1 MREITCLNENW
12 QFGKWPEGSISALPP
27 KNLEKQ
33 LVQLPH
39 TWYKDDDQYEGIG
52 VYERILDIQLEENTR
67 AYLEFQGADRWC
79 RVYINGVFLGEHKGG
94 YSAFRFPLDGG
105 TVKTGENRL
114 TVVLDNRSYE
124 EISPLA
130 GDFTV
135 YGGLYRDVNLILVPE
150 SHFDLMYYGTCG
162 VLVRTEVNGDGQ
174 GVVRLEPHL
183 QGVGHDHRILYEI
196 YAPDGS
202 LAESLETGAVQE
214 ESVLCLKSPV
224 LWDGKENPSL
234 YQVAA
239 RLLSGENVLDEVR
252 ISTGFRSIS
261 MDGETGFFLNG
272 RHLRIN
278 GVARHQD
285 FGQVFSATT
294 PVQWERDMELIR
306 EIGANAVRLSHY
318 QHPWYFY
325 DLCDRE
331 GLVVWAEIPML
342 KMNDTKECMDNACS
356 QMKELI
362 RQNLH
367 HPSICFWGI
376 ENEIA
381 IFGEEEYMYE
391 NCRTLNRLVHQLDP
405 GRLTT
410 AANLYT
416 VKNDSPLNH
425 ISDMVGYNIYFGW
438 YYGAMEEYDSFLDK
452 FHKDCP
458 DVPLGISEYGVDCSI
473 GFHQENPKLKDYSE
487 EFQSLFHETVY
498 KIIQSKRYMWGSFV
512 WNMFDFGSAR
522 RNEGGVKYRN
532 CKGLVTFDR
541 TVKKDAFYYYKS
553 QWAKEPFVYVAER
566 RFEKRAAEK
575 IRVKVYSN
583 LPQVTLKA
591 GQWQETGHSDSGIFL
606 FENVPL
612 APGSNQITAR
622 AGQYSDQAVFER
634 VKEPEASYTFVDP
647 NPEINVRNWF
657 LDEQEEAALFPKGC
671 WSVMDPMS
679 EMLKDEKV
687 MEVIENWSF
696 RLADA
701 MRERKGSMPLFRILN
716 YMRDDFKED
725 SMKELNRLLAQ
736 IKKES

>member
-1 MREITCLNENW
+1 MREVTGLNEGW
-12 QFGKWPEGSISALPP
+12 QFGKWPEGSMEKLPP
-27 KNLEKQ
+27 ESLKKQ
-33 LVQLPH
+33 PVRLPH
-39 TWYKDDDQYEGIG
+39 TWYRDDDQYEGIG
-52 VYERILDIQLEENTR
+52 VYERTLDIELKENTR
-67 AYLEFQGADRWC
+67 TYLEFQGADRWC
-79 RVYINGVFLGEHKGG
+79 RVYVNGTFLGEHKGG
-94 YSAFRFPLDGG
+94 YSAFRLPLDGH
-105 TVKTGENRL
+105 TAKTGQNRL

-124 EISPLA
+124 EISPLV

-135 YGGLYRDVNLILVPE
+135 YGGLYRDVNLIVVPE

-162 VLVRTEVNGDGQ
+162 VLVRTEVKEDGQ
-174 GVVRLEPHL
+174 GILRLEPHL
-183 QGVGHDHRILYEI
+183 RGTGHDHRIVYEI

-202 LAESLETGAVQE
+202 LAQKLETEAAEEACVVSLENPA
-214 ESVLCLKSPV
+214 

-239 RLLSGENVLDEVR
+239 RLLSGETVLDEVR
-252 ISTGFRSIS
+252 ITTGFRSIS
-261 MDGETGFFLNG
+261 MDGEKGFFLNG
-272 RHLRIN
+272 RHLRLN

-285 FGQVFSATT
+285 FGQVYSATT
-294 PVQWERDMELIR
+294 PVQWDRDMELIR

-318 QHPWYFY
+318 QHPQYFY

-342 KMNDTKECMDNACS
+342 KMNDSKELMDNACS
-356 QMKELI
+356 QMEELI

-391 NCRTLNRLVHQLDP
+391 NCRRLNQLVHQLDP

-416 VKNDSPLNH
+416 VKNDSPLNK

-438 YYGAMEEYDSFLDK
+438 YYGVMEEYDSFLDK
-452 FHKDCP
+452 FHEDCP
-458 DVPLGISEYGVDCSI
+458 EVPLGISEYGVDCSTAY
-473 GFHQENPKLKDYSE
+473 HQENPKVKDYSE

-498 KIIQSKRYMWGSFV
+498 RIIQSKSYMWGSFV

-522 RNEGGVKYRN
+522 RDEGGVKYRN

-541 TVKKDAFYYYKS
+541 KVKKDAFYYYKS
-553 QWAKEPFVYVAER
+553 QWSKEPFVYVAER
-566 RFEKRAAEK
+566 RFVKRAAEK

-583 LPQVTLKA
+583 LPEVTLKA
-591 GQWQETGHSDSGIFL
+591 EGWQETQQSDRGVFL

-612 APGSNQITAR
+612 APGSNQITAV
-622 AGQYSDQAVFER
+622 AGQCSDEAVFER
-634 VKEPEASYTFVDP
+634 VNEPEASYTFVDP

-657 LDEQEEAALFPKGC
+657 LDEQETAEVFPEDC

-679 EMLKDEKV
+679 ELLKDDRAMK
-687 MEVIENWSF
+687 VIENWSS
-696 RLADA
+696 RLADT
-701 MRERKGSMPLFRILN
+701 MRERKGSMPLYRILN
-716 YMRDDFKED
+716 YMRTEFNED
-725 SMKELNRLLAQ
+725 SMKELNRLLSQ
-736 IKKES
+736 IKKEK